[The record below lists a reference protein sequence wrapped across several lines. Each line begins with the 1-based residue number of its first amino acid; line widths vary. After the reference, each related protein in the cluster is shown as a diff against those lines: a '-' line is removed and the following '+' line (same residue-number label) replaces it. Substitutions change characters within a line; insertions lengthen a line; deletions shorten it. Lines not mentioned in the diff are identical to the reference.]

1 MTIVRTVSGEV
12 RGRDHGHCTS
22 HLAIPYALAPVGELR
37 WAPPVAVDPWEGVR
51 DCTALGAAGWQL
63 TGGPLD
69 GLVPG
74 MGSDHQGDDHL
85 HVNVWAPTTPG
96 PHPVL
101 VWIHGGAFQLGA
113 NSLGVYDGQRLAST
127 TDTVVVTINYRLGAL
142 GFLLLDDESTAPN
155 VGLLDQCAALAWVR
169 TNIASFGGDPRNVTI
184 FGESA
189 GGGSVLS
196 LLSMPAAQPLFDR
209 AIVQSGATDLLLTRD
224 AAREVAATFARCAGV
239 DVADID
245 ALRALT
251 PEQVLAA
258 QAQSVGE
265 LFATVGTMPFH
276 PCIDGDVL
284 PRSWQEAAE
293 AGTSAKPVIIG
304 TTRDEMS
311 LFGSFDPAA
320 ATLDDAA
327 LDARL
332 SGSGLDPVAVRAAY
346 AAAGTTAPPEVWA
359 RLMTDRAMWMPAIRW
374 ASARCASAPTHM
386 YRFDWTASAP
396 GMGAPHGVDIPFA
409 FGTIDRD
416 GWDEFVS
423 DPLGAEGLSATIRHA
438 WSTFARDGEPDLG
451 GTPWPRYDVERRA
464 TAILG
469 PTVTVVDDPEASV
482 RTLWS

>member
-1 MTIVRTVSGEV
+1 MTIIRTASGEV
-12 RGRDHGHCTS
+12 QGKDLGTCS
-22 HLAIPYALAPVGELR
+22 AFLGIPFAMAPVGELR
-37 WAPPVAVDPWEGVR
+37 WAPPVAVEPWDDVR
-51 DCTALGAAGWQL
+51 DCTIGGPAAWQL

-74 MGSDHQGDDHL
+74 MGSDHQADDCL
-85 HVNVWAPTTPG
+85 NLNVWAPNTPG
-96 PHPVL
+96 PHAVL
-101 VWIHGGAFQLGA
+101 VWVHGGAFQLGA

-127 TDTVVVTINYRLGAL
+127 NDVVVVGINYRLGAL
-142 GFLLLDDESTAPN
+142 GFLLLDDDSTAPN

-169 TNIASFGGDPRNVTI
+169 TNIAAFGGDPRNITV

-224 AAREVAATFARCAGV
+224 AAREVAVTFARCAGV
-239 DVADID
+239 EVDDIA

-251 PEQVLAA
+251 PEQVLGA
-258 QAQSVGE
+258 QAQAVGE
-265 LFATVGTMPFH
+265 LFGTVGTMPFH

-284 PRSWQEAAE
+284 PRSWQAAAE
-293 AGTSAKPVIIG
+293 SRTSTKPVIIG

-311 LFGSFDPAA
+311 LFSSFDPAA
-320 ATLDDAA
+320 ATLDDSD

-332 SGSGLDPVAVRAAY
+332 AASGLDSAAVRAAY
-346 AAAGTTAPPEVWA
+346 AATGTTAPPEIWA
-359 RLMTDRAMWMPAIRW
+359 RLMTDRAMWMPAVRW
-374 ASARCASAPTHM
+374 TSARCASAPTRM
-386 YRFDWTASAP
+386 YRFDWTAQAA
-396 GMGAPHGVDIPFA
+396 GMGSPHGVDIPFA

-423 DPLGAEGLSATIRHA
+423 DPLAAETLSHTIRAA
-438 WSTFARDGEPDLG
+438 WTEFARTGEPTLDG
-451 GTPWPRYDVERRA
+451 ADWPAYDTERRA

-469 PTVTVVDDPEASV
+469 RDVHVVDDPEAAV
-482 RTLWS
+482 REFWT